1 MDLVVCPQAEDV
13 ALLAARRIA
22 ERLRAT
28 PSLVL
33 GLATGRSMEP
43 IYAELVRMHRQEG
56 LCFAQCRSF
65 NLDEYAGLGPD
76 HPNAYRRYMNDH
88 LFAQVDIAMANTQLP
103 DGLAP
108 DMAAEGQ
115 RYEALIREAGGIDL
129 QLLGIGENGH
139 VGFNEPMSAVD
150 SRTRGIGL
158 TPETRH
164 QNAGMFGGDLGRMPT
179 RAITM
184 GIATILEARELLLVA
199 TGAAKAAALAEAIDG
214 PVSLRHP
221 GSALRGHPRFGVI
234 ADTDAASHLPA
245 R

>member
-1 MDLVVCPQAEDV
+1 MDLVVCPHAMDA

-22 ERLRAT
+22 ERLRST
-28 PSLVL
+28 PGLVL
-33 GLATGRSMEP
+33 GLATGRSVEP

-56 LCFAQCRSF
+56 LGFAGCRTF

-88 LFAQVDIAMANTQLP
+88 LFGQVDIAMANTQVP

-108 DMAAEGQ
+108 DMAAEGR

-139 VGFNEPMSAVD
+139 VGFNEPMSAFD

-158 TPETRH
+158 TPETRR
-164 QNAGMFGGDLGRMPT
+164 QNAGMFGGDPERTPS
-179 RAITM
+179 RAITV
-184 GIATILEARELLLVA
+184 GIATILEAREILLVA
-199 TGAAKAAALAEAIDG
+199 TGAAKAAALAEAIGG

-221 GSALRGHPRFGVI
+221 ASALRDHPRFGVI
-234 ADTDAASHLPA
+234 ADADAASRLPV